1 MDCPRSRDASER
13 AAVHA
18 GDLQRHPGGR
28 SARREPLQHHGIP
41 STGLG
46 EVRLRRLVLA
56 ALTGVACSQGGAPA
70 PPAPAG
76 AQRAAP
82 ANGEDLLRRMHD
94 EYATTWYATL
104 TFVQTATFADGRT
117 ETWYEAL
124 QLPGRLRIDVA
135 PVTGGNATIF
145 RNDSVFSF
153 AGGKR
158 ERSGAFVHP
167 LLVLGFDVYRAPV
180 EETIAKVR
188 GFRVDLSK
196 LHSSTWQGRP
206 VWIVGA
212 DAGDSVP
219 PSSGSTRSDW
229 CSSGC
234 SSGACRPEGS
244 RKRHLRSSTPDST
257 DISGLAVDGSH
268 RRCSSSSTAVP
279 GCAKSTATSALTW
292 NCRSGSSRRTS
303 TGRRTG

>member
-1 MDCPRSRDASER
+1 M
-13 AAVHA
+13 
-18 GDLQRHPGGR
+18 
-28 SARREPLQHHGIP
+28 
-41 STGLG
+41 
-46 EVRLRRLVLA
+46 RLRRLVLA

-212 DAGDSVP
+212 DAGDSV
-219 PSSGSTRSDW
+219 STQFWVDAERLVFVRMLERRVPAGGLPEAAPAFIDTRFNGYQRVGGGWIAPEVLFFVNGRPRLREVYSDIR
-229 CSSGC
+229 
-234 SSGACRPEGS
+234 ADVELPE
-244 RKRHLRSSTPDST
+244 RLFEADEYRAPDW
-257 DISGLAVDGSH
+257 V
-268 RRCSSSSTAVP
+268 
-279 GCAKSTATSALTW
+279 K
-292 NCRSGSSRRTS
+292 
-303 TGRRTG
+303 